1 MIDYEVYVDRL
12 GEYITENPGRVVALF
27 FVVTLLFGAGLGN
40 ISTDAGTSQ
49 FTNDSPAQE
58 ALDDVNREFSPAFET
73 SSGSTQLIQRSS
85 NVLSKQSMLDM
96 LRLQERIMDRPD
108 LRASSASSVAST
120 VARTI
125 DPSATTL
132 DEQIATL
139 EAASPGEVRAAA
151 KQATANPN
159 VASLLS
165 NDFNRESVSA
175 SSTIGVVSHDVPGLS
190 SSAGTSGTSPM
201 TDIQLE
207 IQTMTSVANS
217 DIRVFGSGI
226 ISSELGNVI
235 VDSLLL
241 VVPAAVLLI
250 FGFLV
255 IAYRD
260 PIDLLLGVVSLALAV
275 IWTFGFMGLAG
286 IPFSQMLIAVPPLLL
301 AVGIDFGL
309 HAVNRYRE
317 ERVKDVDPVPSM
329 RTTVRQLSVAFFIV
343 TGTTVL
349 GFLANVTSDL
359 APIRDFGFVAAV
371 GILFTFLIFGVFL
384 PAAKLY
390 VDQLRERYNVPA
402 FASNPL
408 GTEGGYL
415 ARVLSVGVVIGRRAP
430 RAFLVVVLVTTVVAG
445 AYGTGVDTSFSQEDF
460 LPPEEQADYLQQLPE
475 PFKPGVYTV
484 TKDLNYLED
493 TFEST
498 QGDSVTVYVEGQLRD
513 DSSLEMI
520 HRAGENPPE
529 SFVVEDRRAQS
540 TSIVT
545 VIQSYAAQ
553 DPEFAALVDR
563 NDANGNGVPDDN
575 LETIYDELLS
585 SPVSGQA
592 SSYITEDYR
601 KTRVVYT
608 VEGDADQDAIV
619 ADGRA
624 VADRL
629 RMDGT
634 ATGNTVVFEAVSDTI
649 FRSAIQSLVVA
660 LIATAVFLVFIYQL
674 LEGQWTLGVVNLVP
688 IVVALAL
695 LAGSMRFFGIPLNAL
710 TATILAIAIGLGI
723 DYSAHVVHRFAD
735 EYNESGDLYEALHFT
750 VSGTG
755 GALTGSML
763 TTTTGLGVLAI
774 AITPVLGQ
782 FGIVTALSI
791 FYSYFTALVVTPPA
805 LVVWEQLTQS
815 ESQTTTADPLFPD
828 SP

>member
-12 GEYITENPGRVVALF
+12 GEYIVTNPGRVVALF
-27 FVVTLLFGAGLGN
+27 LVATLIFGAGLGN

-49 FTNDSPAQE
+49 FTDNSPAQE
-58 ALDDVNREFSPAFET
+58 ALDDVDREFSPPFET
-73 SSGSTQLIQRSS
+73 SSGSTQLIQQDS
-85 NVLSKQSMLDM
+85 NVLSKPAMLDM
-96 LRLQERIMDRPD
+96 LRLQERIMDRSH
-108 LRASSASSVAST
+108 LRATSASSVAST
-120 VARTI
+120 VAQTL
-125 DPSATTL
+125 DPSAKTL
-132 DEQIATL
+132 DQQIDAL
-139 EAASPGEVRAAA
+139 ESASPSEVRAAA
-151 KQATANPN
+151 KKATANPQ

-165 NDFNRESVSA
+165 DDFNRESVRA
-175 SSTIGVVSHDVPGLS
+175 SSTIGVVSHEVPGIS

-201 TDIQLE
+201 TGIQTE
-207 IQTMTSVANS
+207 IQSMTTTADS

-226 ISSELGNVI
+226 ISSELSNVI
-235 VDSLLL
+235 SDSLLL

-255 IAYRD
+255 VAYRD
-260 PIDLLLGVVSLALAV
+260 PIDLLLGVVSLVMAV
-275 IWTFGFMGLAG
+275 IWTFGFMGLAD

-317 ERVKDVDPVPSM
+317 ERVKDVEPVPSM
-329 RTTVRQLSVAFFIV
+329 ATTVRQLSVAFFIV

-359 APIRDFGFVAAV
+359 APIRDFGLVAAV
-371 GILFTFLIFGVFL
+371 GILFTFFVFGVFL

-390 VDQLRERYNVPA
+390 VDQLRTTYGVPS
-402 FASNPL
+402 FGSTPL
-408 GTEGGYL
+408 GSEGGAL
-415 ARVLSVGVVIGRRAP
+415 ARVLSVGVTIGRTAP
-430 RAFLVVVLVTTVVAG
+430 RAFLVVVLLSTVAAG

-484 TKDLNYLED
+484 TRDINYLED
-493 TFEST
+493 NFEST
-498 QGDSVTVYVEGQLRD
+498 QGDSVTLYVEGQLRE

-520 HRAGENPPE
+520 HRAGEDPPE
-529 SFVVEDRRAQS
+529 TFVEEDRRAET

-545 VIQSYAAQ
+545 VIQDYAAQ

-563 NDANGNGVPDDN
+563 NDADGNGVPDDN
-575 LETIYDELLS
+575 LETIYDELMA

-592 SSYITEDYR
+592 SSYLTEDYR
-601 KTRVVYT
+601 ATRIVYT
-608 VEGDADQDAIV
+608 VEGDAEQKAIV
-619 ADGRA
+619 ADGKV

-629 RMDGT
+629 RMDAT
-634 ATGNTVVFEAVSDTI
+634 ATGNTVVFKAVSDTI
-649 FRSAIQSLVVA
+649 FMSAIESLTVA
-660 LIATAVFLVFIYQL
+660 LIATAVFLVFIYQV

-688 IVVALAL
+688 IGVSLGF
-695 LAGSMRFFGIPLNAL
+695 LAGSMRYLGIPLNAL
-710 TATILAIAIGLGI
+710 TATILSIAIGLGI

-735 EYNESGDLYEALHFT
+735 EYNTGQDLDEALRLT

-782 FGIVTALSI
+782 FGVVTAMSI
-791 FYSYFTALVVTPPA
+791 FYSYLAALVVTPPTI
-805 LVVWEQLTQS
+805 VVWEQLTS
-815 ESQTTTADPLFPD
+815 PESTASAATAD
-828 SP
+828 

>member
-12 GEYITENPGRVVALF
+12 GGYITAHPGRVIALF
-27 FVVTLLFGAGLGN
+27 FVATLVFGAGLGN

-49 FTNDSPAQE
+49 FTDSSPAQE

-73 SSGSTQLIQRSS
+73 SSGSTQLIQQDS
-85 NVLSKQSMLDM
+85 NVLSKPAMLDM
-96 LRLQERIMDRPD
+96 LRLQERIMDRPS
-108 LRASSASSVAST
+108 LRATSASSVAST
-120 VARTI
+120 VAQTL

-132 DEQIATL
+132 EEQIAVL
-139 EAASPGEVRAAA
+139 ESSSPAEVRAAA

-165 NDFNRESVSA
+165 NDFNRESVKA
-175 SSTIGVVSHDVPGLS
+175 SSTIGVVSHEVPGIS

-201 TDIQLE
+201 TDIQVE
-207 IQTMTSVANS
+207 IQTMTSVAES
-217 DIRVFGSGI
+217 DITVFGSGI

-235 VDSLLL
+235 ADSLLL

-260 PIDLLLGVVSLALAV
+260 PIDLLLGVISLGLAI
-275 IWTFGFMGLAG
+275 IWTFGFMGLAD

-317 ERVKDVDPVPSM
+317 ERVKDVAPVPSM
-329 RTTVRQLSVAFFIV
+329 RTTVKQLSVAFFIV

-359 APIRDFGFVAAV
+359 GPIQDFGLVAAV
-371 GILFTFLIFGVFL
+371 GILFTFLVFGVFL

-390 VDQLRERYNVPA
+390 VDQLRQKYNVPE
-402 FASNPL
+402 FASAPL
-408 GTEGGYL
+408 GSEGGLL
-415 ARVLSVGVVIGRRAP
+415 ARVLSVGVFIGRRAP
-430 RAFLVVVLVTTVVAG
+430 RAFLVLVLVTTVVAG
-445 AYGTGVDTSFSQEDF
+445 SYGTGVDTSFSQEDF

-493 TFEST
+493 NFETT
-498 QGDSVTVYVEGQLRD
+498 QGDSVTIYIEGQLRE
-513 DSSLEMI
+513 DSTLEMI
-520 HRAGENPPE
+520 HRNGEDPPE
-529 SFVVEDRRAQS
+529 TFITEDRRAES

-553 DPEFAALVDR
+553 DPEFAALVAR

-575 LETIYDELLS
+575 LDMIYDELLS

-601 KTRVVYT
+601 KTRIVYT
-608 VEGDADQDAIV
+608 VEGDAEQDAIV
-619 ADGRA
+619 ADGQE

-629 RMDGT
+629 RMSGV
-634 ATGNTVVFEAVSDTI
+634 ATGNTVVFKAVSDTI
-649 FRSAIQSLVVA
+649 FMSAIQSLVVA
-660 LIATAVFLVFIYQL
+660 LVATAVFLVFIYQL

-688 IVVALAL
+688 IVVTLAL
-695 LAGSMRFFGIPLNAL
+695 LAGSMRYFGIPLNAL

-735 EYNESGDLYEALHFT
+735 EYNEGSDLYEALHLT
-750 VSGTG
+750 VGGTG

-791 FYSYFTALVVTPPA
+791 FYSYLTALVVTPPA
-805 LVVWEQLTQS
+805 LVVWERLTQR
-815 ESQTTTADPLFPD
+815 ETTTAATT

>member
-27 FVVTLLFGAGLGN
+27 LVVTLVFGAGLGN

-73 SSGSTQLIQRSS
+73 STGSTQLIQQSS
-85 NVLSKQSMLDM
+85 NVLSKSSMLDM
-96 LRLQERIMDRPD
+96 LRLQERIMDRAD
-108 LRASSASSVAST
+108 LRATSASSVAST
-120 VARTI
+120 VAQTL

-132 DEQIATL
+132 EKQIAAL
-139 EAASPGEVRAAA
+139 ESASPAEVRAAA

-165 NDFNRESVSA
+165 NDFNHESVSA
-175 SSTIGVVSHDVPGLS
+175 SSTIGVVSHEVPGIS

-207 IQTMTSVANS
+207 IQTMTSVADS
-217 DIRVFGSGI
+217 DITVFGSGI

-235 VDSLLL
+235 ADSLLL

-260 PIDLLLGVVSLALAV
+260 PIDLLLGVISLGLAI
-275 IWTFGFMGLAG
+275 IWTFGFMGLAD

-317 ERVKDVDPVPSM
+317 ERVKDVAPVPSM
-329 RTTVRQLSVAFFIV
+329 RTTVKQLSVAFFIV

-359 APIRDFGFVAAV
+359 GPIQDFGLVAAV
-371 GILFTFLIFGVFL
+371 GIIFTFLVFGVFL

-390 VDQLRERYNVPA
+390 VDQLRQKYGVPA
-402 FASNPL
+402 FASAPL
-408 GTEGGYL
+408 GTEGGLL
-415 ARVLSVGVVIGRRAP
+415 ARVLSVGVIIGRRAP
-430 RAFLVVVLVTTVVAG
+430 RAFLVVVLVTTVAAG

-460 LPPEEQADYLQQLPE
+460 LPPEEQAGYLQQLPE

-498 QGDSVTVYVEGQLRD
+498 QGDSVTIYVEGQLRE
-513 DSSLEMI
+513 DSALEMI
-520 HRAGENPPE
+520 HRSGENPPE
-529 SFVVEDRRAQS
+529 TFVADDRRAES

-575 LETIYDELLS
+575 LETIYDELMA

-601 KTRVVYT
+601 QTRIVYT
-608 VEGDADQDAIV
+608 VEGDAEQGAIV
-619 ADGRA
+619 ADGQE

-629 RMDGT
+629 RMSGV
-634 ATGNTVVFEAVSDTI
+634 ATGNTVVFKAVSDTI
-649 FRSAIQSLVVA
+649 FMSAIQSLAVA
-660 LIATAVFLVFIYQL
+660 LIATAIFLVFIYQV

-695 LAGSMRFFGIPLNAL
+695 LAGSMRYLGIPLNAL

-735 EYNESGDLYEALHFT
+735 EYNAGNDLYEALRLT

-791 FYSYFTALVVTPPA
+791 FYSYLTALVVTPPV
-805 LVVWEQLTQS
+805 LVVWERLTQR
-815 ESQTTTADPLFPD
+815 ETTSAAPT

>member
-1 MIDYEVYVDRL
+1 MIEYEVYVDRL

-27 FVVTLLFGAGLGN
+27 FVLTLVFGAGLGN

-73 SSGSTQLIQRSS
+73 SSGSTQLIQQSS

-108 LRASSASSVAST
+108 LRATSASSVAST
-120 VARTI
+120 VAKTL

-132 DEQIATL
+132 DEQITALESAT
-139 EAASPGEVRAAA
+139 PGEVRAAA
-151 KQATANPN
+151 KKATANPN

-165 NDFNRESVSA
+165 NDFNRESVRA
-175 SSTIGVVSHDVPGLS
+175 SSTIGVVSHEVPGIS

-207 IQTMTSVANS
+207 IKTMATVANS
-217 DIRVFGSGI
+217 DITVFGSGI

-235 VDSLLL
+235 ADSLLL

-260 PIDLLLGVVSLALAV
+260 PIDLILGVVSLVLAV
-275 IWTFGFMGLAG
+275 VWTFGFMGLAD
-286 IPFSQMLIAVPPLLL
+286 IAFSQMLIAVPPLLL

-317 ERVKDVDPVPSM
+317 ERVKDSPPVPSM
-329 RTTVRQLSVAFFIV
+329 RTTVKQLSVAFFIV

-359 APIRDFGFVAAV
+359 APIRDFGLVAAV
-371 GILFTFLIFGVFL
+371 GILFTFLVFGVFL

-390 VDQLRERYNVPA
+390 VDQLREKYNVPA
-402 FASNPL
+402 FASKPL
-408 GTEGGYL
+408 GSEGGYL

-430 RAFLVVVLVTTVVAG
+430 RAFLVVVLLTTVVAG

-460 LPPEEQADYLQQLPE
+460 LPPEEQADYLQELPE

-484 TKDLNYLED
+484 TKDLNFLED
-493 TFEST
+493 NFETT
-498 QGDSVTVYVEGQLRD
+498 QGDSVTIYVEGQLRD

-520 HRAGENPPE
+520 HRAGEDPPE
-529 SFVVEDRRAQS
+529 SFVTEDRRAQS

-553 DPEFAALVDR
+553 DPEFAALVAR

-601 KTRVVYT
+601 KTRIVYT
-608 VEGDADQDAIV
+608 VEGDAEQDAIV
-619 ADGRA
+619 ADGRV
-624 VADRL
+624 VAERL
-629 RMDGT
+629 RMDST
-634 ATGNTVVFEAVSDTI
+634 ATGNTVVFDAVSDTI
-649 FRSAIQSLVVA
+649 FQSAIQSLTVA
-660 LIATAVFLVFIYQL
+660 LIATAIFLVVIYQV

-688 IVVALAL
+688 IVVTLSL

-735 EYNESGDLYEALHFT
+735 EYNEGNDLYEALRFT

-791 FYSYFTALVVTPPA
+791 FYSYLTALVVTPPA
-805 LVVWEQLTQS
+805 LVVWERWTQT
-815 ESQTTTADPLFPD
+815 ESSTSAPAFP
-828 SP
+828 